1 MPLLGT
7 WLNKAGICSRATQA
21 NCPDSG
27 VECVGY
33 VENARTVVEVHV
45 PGLVEHHFSRRPL
58 LVVET
63 HLARA
68 GEGGDRAVSI
78 DLADSAIVVTSD
90 EQVPLSIDGDASR
103 EGQSSLGGRSSV
115 PRVALFARPRDR
127 VDDAV
132 SVDLAD
138 PVVLRIGDVDVS
150 FAIERNVAG
159 GQLRLGSRTAVA
171 REAKPPGAG
180 DGGDRPGGIDL
191 SHAGV
196 VGQVQV
202 PFSVE
207 GHTARIPELGGGGR
221 ASVTGMPILACAGEG
236 GDDSVFVHLANPKVV
251 LV

>member
-115 PRVALFARPRDR
+115 PRDALF
-127 VDDAV
+127 VH
-132 SVDLAD
+132 LAD
-138 PVVLRIGDVDVS
+138 PVVLRIGDVHVS
-150 FAIERNVAG
+150 FAIECKGVG
-159 GQLRLGSRTAVA
+159 LEPRLNSWTAVA
-171 REAKPPGAG
+171 REAQPPGAG
-180 DGGDRPGGIDL
+180 QGGDRPGGIDL

-196 VGQVQV
+196 IDKVQI
-202 PFSVE
+202 PSSVE
-207 GHTARIPELGGGGR
+207 GHLVRFREFGGGGR
-221 ASVTGMPILACAGEG
+221 TSVAGMPRLARASKG
-236 GDDSVFVHLANPKVV
+236 GDDSVFVYRANPIVEPV
-251 LV
+251 